1 MDATISAHEP
11 PLHTEQNKPRQVQ
24 TQISDNIIIKF
35 FLYAN
40 NRLVCANRIDPREM
54 RNINASIK
62 RGLIDDVEKDWS
74 FIYRCVLCWWLSTV
88 LICQFYKHALNIC
101 NAMRSHRYP
110 EDTNKT
116 RTTMSVVKSGPV
128 CHRSLFNI
136 YYQQMYIICE
146 NHSSSDV
153 LLLNDEQRW
162 CEEDAKQR
170 VPQCILMIYVEA
182 EEDEGKCNDDDTE
195 SNQVNATLW
204 QRFFFLQFRFS
215 HDGAFIKIAECHS
228 NKCCCN
234 DNECARGSHNFNI
247 YFFIFGL
254 VFLFS
259 FLKCASCRPGRS

>member
-62 RGLIDDVEKDWS
+62 SGLIDDVEKDWS

-110 EDTNKT
+110 EDTN
-116 RTTMSVVKSGPV
+116 
-128 CHRSLFNI
+128 
-136 YYQQMYIICE
+136 
-146 NHSSSDV
+146 
-153 LLLNDEQRW
+153 NDERCKIRSGLSSFVIQYLLSANVYYMWESQQQWCAAAEWRATLVWGGRETESATVHTNDICRSRGRRREVQRW
-162 CEEDAKQR
+162 RHRK
-170 VPQCILMIYVEA
+170 
-182 EEDEGKCNDDDTE
+182 
-195 SNQVNATLW
+195 
-204 QRFFFLQFRFS
+204 
-215 HDGAFIKIAECHS
+215 
-228 NKCCCN
+228 
-234 DNECARGSHNFNI
+234 
-247 YFFIFGL
+247 
-254 VFLFS
+254 
-259 FLKCASCRPGRS
+259 